1 MKKRIDIR
9 EVAWISGF
17 FIFLYIFFNC
27 NRVQAAPKNY
37 YFPEV
42 RIEINIAKDAS
53 FTFDEYRTYE
63 FQGSFTWAT
72 LWVPLR
78 VNRKGYDY
86 NVSIEDFKIL
96 DEQGL
101 PLKTETSKSRGK
113 LEVKWYFQAS
123 NERRTFHIHYRIRG
137 GIFSYHDASE
147 LYWQVVGED
156 WDKPTQYLAVNV
168 LLPGAVADKED
179 ILVYGHGPLSGNSE
193 IIDQKSARF
202 TAENLPAFQPVEIR
216 MIWPAG
222 LVSGIPSNRYTRSS
236 IQQEEARFV
245 QETIEE
251 AKQEEIRAHEI
262 EARSREDQL
271 KEQAR
276 KRRLF
281 YAWIAW
287 FFIAPAIWLYL
298 YINFWQKV
306 GKDYHFDDIPP
317 YYRELPSN
325 LSPAL
330 VEILLREG
338 NPITPASFTATL
350 FDLARRGYIEMDDR
364 LVETKGF
371 LGTKEKYETT
381 ITCQKDFMNDL
392 ELLPYEKDF
401 LCLLFVSVGQQA
413 PRKGAKLELDDLK
426 KYFEKKPQAF
436 QKWYKEWTNKVQ
448 AESKKFQF
456 IEPASIKMRNI
467 FLAATIPVAFIT
479 LNPVL
484 IVLSAIFI
492 PKIKRRA
499 RQWAHEN
506 ELWRALERF
515 LDDFSDF
522 KELPPEAY
530 KLWEHY
536 LVFGIV
542 FGNAKKILKALPIV
556 LKDAR
561 AAAPVWY
568 RGFSQAAF
576 ISSAGRIQ
584 SMIKS
589 VEHMS
594 TTIQRAST
602 SAAHY
607 SSGHGGGFSRGGGGG
622 GGGGGGRAG

>member
-1 MKKRIDIR
+1 MKKISRK
-9 EVAWISGF
+9 EVAWISGI
-17 FIFLYIFFNC
+17 FIFLFIFINST
-27 NRVQAAPKNY
+27 RVQAEPKDY

-42 RIEINIAKDAS
+42 KIEINIAGDGS
-53 FTFDEYRTYE
+53 FAFDEYRTYE
-63 FQGSFTWAT
+63 FQGSFSWAN
-72 LWVPLR
+72 LWIPLR
-78 VNRKGYDY
+78 VSRQGYEY
-86 NVSIEDFKIL
+86 NIFVEDFKIL
-96 DEQGL
+96 DERGF
-101 PLKTETSKSRGK
+101 PLRKETFRSRDR
-113 LEVKWYFQAS
+113 LEAKWYYQAS
-123 NERRTFHIHYRIRG
+123 NERRTFHIHYRVRS
-137 GIFSYHDASE
+137 GIFSYPDVSE
-147 LYWQVVGED
+147 LYWQVVGQD
-156 WDKPTQYLAVNV
+156 WDKPTRYLTVNV
-168 LLPGAVADKED
+168 HLPDAVSDKND

-193 IIDQKSARF
+193 IIDNKSARF
-202 TAENLPAFQPVEIR
+202 TAVDLPSFQPVEIR

-222 LVSGIPSNRYTRSS
+222 LVNGILSNRYTRSS

-251 AKQEEIRAHEI
+251 AQDEIVRTRQAEAKSQEE
-262 EARSREDQL
+262 QF

-276 KRRLF
+276 KKILL
-281 YAWIAW
+281 YAWMTWLI
-287 FFIAPAIWLYL
+287 IAPILWLYF
-298 YINFWQKV
+298 YVKSWKKV

-330 VEILLREG
+330 VEILIREG

-364 LVETKGF
+364 LEETKGLF
-371 LGTKEKYETT
+371 GTKQEYKTT
-381 ITCQKDFMNDL
+381 ITCQKDFMDDPQ
-392 ELLPYEKDF
+392 LLLYEKDF
-401 LCLLFVSVGQQA
+401 LRLVFVSVGGQA
-413 PRKGAKLELDDLK
+413 PQRGASLKLDDLK
-426 KYFEKKPQAF
+426 KYFEKKPQTF
-436 QKWYKEWTNKVQ
+436 QKWYKEWMNKVQ
-448 AESKKFQF
+448 TESKKFQF

-467 FLAATIPVAFIT
+467 FMAATIPVAFLT

-484 IVLSAIFI
+484 IVLSAILI

-499 RQWAHEN
+499 RQWAREN

-536 LVFGIV
+536 LVFGII

-556 LKDAR
+556 LKDER
-561 AAAPVWY
+561 AAAPAWY
-568 RGFSQAAF
+568 RGFSTAAF
-576 ISSAGRIQ
+576 ISSTGRIQ

-589 VEHMS
+589 IEHMS
-594 TTIQRAST
+594 TSIQHAST